1 MPTYNYTGL
10 TNDGKKVKGIIDSDS
25 KSSLLKSLQEKG
37 ILISELEEVKPKTK
51 SFFKFSL
58 FSSVKKHIPDV
69 FFQLSLLLKSG
80 IPLVESLKIAAE
92 NFGNVQIKKILTNLS
107 SQVAEGKKLSDAMSE
122 YENIFD
128 PIHINLI
135 KVSETT
141 GSLDNILL
149 EISEFEENKKTAAD
163 KLKSALTY
171 PAVVLFLGV
180 IIVVFLLSYVV
191 PKMEKIFSSAH
202 KELPG
207 MTLFLLKIGK
217 FLHLYGLYLFILIM
231 ILFFITRYLYK
242 NNKRLRLYVDKKLF
256 GIQLLKQAN
265 LSKFS
270 HILAF
275 QLNEGITLTDALLMS
290 SKTLSNTY
298 FRNIIYDIVEDVKGG
313 VKFSDSA
320 KKTGIFPKLFTAA
333 LVTGEKTGNLAN
345 VLVKINHFYSKNIE
359 RFNSTFISLIEPVFI
374 VCIGAVVLIIVLAIM
389 GPLFDLSSIVR

>member
-1 MPTYNYTGL
+1 MPTYHYTGL

-25 KSSLLKSLQEKG
+25 KSTLLKLLQEKG
-37 ILISELEEVKPKTK
+37 ILISKLEEVKPKTK

-180 IIVVFLLSYVV
+180 IIVGFLLSYVV
-191 PKMEKIFSSAH
+191 PKMEKIFASAH

-207 MTLFLLKIGK
+207 MTLFLLKVGK
-217 FLHLYGLYLFILIM
+217 FLHLYGMYLFIFIM
-231 ILFFITRYLYK
+231 ILFFIIRYLYK
-242 NNKRLRLYVDKKLF
+242 NNKILRLYVDKKLF